1 MTTTAPAYRGI
12 LGLLARLLRVP
23 LTPPSVPPGESR
35 WVRSFGPAESFLRYL
50 KIQYLLLFGSLA
62 VLLVPL
68 SFLLLFALVRDGLVP
83 AALAVAVL
91 VLLPGLTWVLVGYGA
106 LQFQF
111 DTTWYVMTDRAIR
124 LRSGIWVLKE
134 LTITFDN
141 VQNVKIRQGPIQRWL
156 GIGDVSIET
165 AAVGAVGQHGTTLA
179 STAVVAGV
187 ADAREIRDRIVE
199 RMRASRSAGLG
210 DPDDEGPG
218 RPLPGKRAPGGTAPS
233 GRPGHTHHAAPAGG
247 AWTPAHLAVLRELRD
262 EVARLG

>member
-1 MTTTAPAYRGI
+1 MTGQPLAYGGT
-12 LGLLARLLRVP
+12 LGFLARVLRVP
-23 LTPPSVPPGESR
+23 LVPPSVPPGRSR
-35 WVRSFGPAESFLRYL
+35 WVRSFGPAQAFLRYL
-50 KIQYLLLFGSLA
+50 KIQYLLLFGFLGV
-62 VLLVPL
+62 VLLPL
-68 SFLLLFALVRDGLVP
+68 ALLILVAMLRDGLVLG
-83 AALAVAVL
+83 ALLISVL
-91 VLLPGLTWVLVGYGA
+91 FLLPAITWALVGYAA

-156 GIGDVSIET
+156 GIGDVSMET
-165 AAVGAVGQHGTTLA
+165 AAVGAVGQHGTTLP

-187 ADAREIRDRIVE
+187 ANPQEIRDRIVE

-210 DPDDEGPG
+210 DPDDGGGKTGPG
-218 RPLPGKRAPGGTAPS
+218 SASAAIAPPVGG
-233 GRPGHTHHAAPAGG
+233 
-247 AWTPAHLAVLRELRD
+247 WTPAHLSVLRELRD